1 AVAGAAMGAVLMGAP
16 AYAHGDGPD
25 EQSNQNTQLV
35 PIQLCNTNVG
45 ALLGANSSEARD
57 CINGPQQGNVD
68 K

>member
-1 AVAGAAMGAVLMGAP
+1 MGAVLMGAP
-16 AYAHGDGPD
+16 AYAHGGGAD

-35 PIQLCNTNVG
+35 PVQLCNTNV

-68 K
+68 